1 MGVLGKCMPDE
12 CKWEVKIQVV
22 RHSKADCSSHPQLTW
37 VFIEITVMVV
47 VVV

>member
-1 MGVLGKCMPDE
+1 MRVLGKCMPDE